1 MLYCRKT
8 SCWDPFLIAEQKEML
23 SIRGSLFWKIPG
35 FTRPCILSNG
45 RCRSSMYVCYNC
57 QIHDARTHF
66 FFPFISIVL
75 KTIVQNI
82 VLISANFSSMFHVP
96 AYFLH
101 YFFYLM
107 VFSLLHAQVVNW
119 RDMETTLW
127 IWLLIFSLLTRYS
140 FIHLS

>member
-1 MLYCRKT
+1 MIYCRKM
-8 SCWDPFLIAEQKEML
+8 SCWDPFLIVEQKEML
-23 SIRGSLFWKIPG
+23 SIHGSLFWKIPG
-35 FTRPCILSNG
+35 FTRPCIQSNG
-45 RCRSSMYVCYNC
+45 RCRSSMYVWYMVS
-57 QIHDARTHF
+57 F
-66 FFPFISIVL
+66 FISFISIVL

-82 VLISANFSSMFHVP
+82 VLIYANFSSMFHVP

-101 YFFYLM
+101 DFFYLM